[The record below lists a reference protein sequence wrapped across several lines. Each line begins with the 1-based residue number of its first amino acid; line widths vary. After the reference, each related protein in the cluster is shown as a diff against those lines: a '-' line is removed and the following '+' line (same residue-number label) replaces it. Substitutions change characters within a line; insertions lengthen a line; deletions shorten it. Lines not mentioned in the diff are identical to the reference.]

1 MKKLAIFFL
10 VILAACAAPQV
21 QQNVTNV
28 TVEAGAQK
36 GDLVTINFV
45 LALENGTVVDTNNA
59 TLAQEYGLSNYVK
72 GPHTFILGQSGK
84 IKGFDEALIGIK
96 LGEHRETTIEPSEKE
111 VSFTI
116 NKTRMME
123 RYASISKKQKFP
135 TKAYEN
141 MFGKKPIAGDIAA
154 SREIEFKYKVLNVTN
169 DTVIAEMH
177 VKEGEKYTLPNTEWE
192 SAVVKI
198 AEEDVMFY
206 FIPEENQTISAPF
219 GTATITLPNKSRMQI
234 NYQPELNKVFN
245 KTIELGKGFSIPQ
258 EFQVTE
264 VKDNEFTIKRYNV
277 LAEKRLKLTAEL
289 LEITEDVK
297 EIREK
302 SAIKTETLS

>member
-10 VILAACAAPQV
+10 LILAACAPQEI

-28 TVEAGAQK
+28 TIETGAQK
-36 GDLVTINFV
+36 GDLVSINFI
-45 LALENGTVVDTNNA
+45 LTLENGTVVDTNNA

-72 GPHTFILGQSGK
+72 GPYTFILGQSGK
-84 IKGFDEALIGIK
+84 VKGFDEALIGIK
-96 LGEHRETTIEPSEKE
+96 LGERKETTIEPSEEE
-111 VSFTI
+111 VSLTI
-116 NKTRMME
+116 NKTQIME
-123 RYASISKKQKFP
+123 RYVSINKKQAFP
-135 TKAYEN
+135 TKAYEK
-141 MFGKKPIAGDIAA
+141 MFGKKPIKGDIAA
-154 SREIEFKYKVLNVTN
+154 SREIEFKYKILNVTN

-177 VKEGEKYTLPNTEWE
+177 VKEGEKYTLPNTEWT
-192 SAVVKI
+192 SAVVKV

-206 FIPEENQTISAPF
+206 FMPEENQTISAPF
-219 GTATITLPNKSRMQI
+219 GTATITLPNKSRMHI
-234 NYQPELNKVFN
+234 NYQPELNKIFN

-264 VKDNEFTIKRYNV
+264 VRDNDFIIKRYNV

-289 LEITEDVK
+289 IEITEDVK

-302 SAIKTETLS
+302 STIKTETLS